1 MIPYIRYKI
10 EPCDTGKYSL
20 AWPLAVYETAA
31 LPLSYAGMETGAE
44 GFKPPFLALK
54 TCINILTICPTILTM
69 NVTIDNQL

>member
-31 LPLSYAGMETGAE
+31 LPLSYAGLLSIAQSFGVIYQGKFERNAPPLKE
-44 GFKPPFLALK
+44 GG
-54 TCINILTICPTILTM
+54 
-69 NVTIDNQL
+69 